1 MSKVDIILPTFNCD
15 KYIEETINSV
25 INQTLKEWK
34 LIIIDDASK
43 DNTINLINKF
53 LKDDRIN
60 LVILKKNKGAGFCRN
75 LGMRISKSQ
84 YVAFIDSDDI
94 WRENKLKKQ
103 LHKMDEKNFDFAY
116 TDFTPFVEKNG
127 VKKLKKN
134 IILPNNFDYNSFI
147 KKTSIC
153 TSSMIIRRKKIGVIK
168 FLNTKI
174 CEDYYFKCKLLKSCN
189 FAANIGEN
197 LTLYRISPGSLQS
210 QKIRNFYWVW
220 YINSKYNKLNFLQNI
235 LSLFSIS
242 FNSLKN
248 YGFK

>member
-25 INQTLKEWK
+25 INQTFKEWK

-94 WRENKLKKQ
+94 WKENKLKKQ
-103 LHKMDEKNFDFAY
+103 LNKMDEKNFDFTY
-116 TDFTPFVEKNG
+116 TDYTPFLEKNG

-134 IILPNNFDYNSFI
+134 IILPNNFDYNLFI

-153 TSSMIIRRKKIGVIK
+153 TSSMIIRRKRIGVIK
-168 FLNTKI
+168 FLDTKI
-174 CEDYYFKCKLLKSCN
+174 CEDYYFKCKLLKNCN
-189 FAANIGEN
+189 LAANIGEN